1 MNVFKKLKRNPVS
14 AVFGLGVVVCLAI
27 SSGNISK
34 TMNSMALIREEAAK
48 NNSADMLLRTSE
60 EAAQAQSEIAK
71 QRYKDGCVMVVAM
84 SHPGSYTSLT
94 EGEPVLDRIRKKPL
108 PVGTLVCDANG
119 NTARIVPNASKKPVV
134 GEVAFTG
141 DRATVEAARKSHKR
155 AYSLPDQ
162 Q

>member
-1 MNVFKKLKRNPVS
+1 MDLIKKIKRNPVS
-14 AVFGLGVVVCLAI
+14 AAFGLAVVGCLAM

-48 NNSADMLLRTSE
+48 NNSADMLLHTSE

-71 QRYKDGCVMVVAM
+71 QRYKEGCVMVVAM
-84 SHPGSYTSLT
+84 SHPNFYTTLS

-108 PVGTLVCDANG
+108 PVGTIVCDANG
-119 NTARIVPNASKKPVV
+119 NTAKIVLSDSNKAVV
-134 GEVAFTG
+134 GELAFTG
-141 DRATVEAARKSHKR
+141 DRTTVLAARRSHKH